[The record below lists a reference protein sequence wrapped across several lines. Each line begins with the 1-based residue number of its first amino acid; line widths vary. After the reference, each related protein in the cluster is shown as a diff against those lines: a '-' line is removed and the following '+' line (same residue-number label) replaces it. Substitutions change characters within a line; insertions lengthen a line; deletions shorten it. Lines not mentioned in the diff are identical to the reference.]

1 MSEQSR
7 GDRARR
13 GGQRQARP
21 GWGLLTVL
29 LVLAIGASTALVF
42 TSRIELLRLAVLLA
56 LWAAVV
62 GAFVSVAYRRQ
73 ADLDQAKARDLKTV
87 YNLQLDREIA
97 ARREYELN
105 VEAHLRRELAHEA
118 RAEANDEVAAL
129 RAELSAL
136 RTHLEILFDADLS
149 PRPAIEHDR
158 SSTWSGPAGIADAPS
173 RPDRVSSTRIT
184 EADDVEDIFVGAHS
198 TEAAGN
204 ADVEDT
210 AESPIIDV
218 PEEPLFTGA
227 QPVTHRRDV
236 PSTEET
242 RWIPP
247 VPATPPVPP
256 AAQWMPSAPPPATR
270 RNGADQESE
279 RRGRH
284 APPPEPET
292 VSRHGA
298 ADDDAVTGGQSVA
311 DLLARLQHSGP
322 TEGGRRRRRE
332 D

>member
-149 PRPAIEHDR
+149 HRPAIEHDR
-158 SSTWSGPAGIADAPS
+158 TTAPRSVGWSGPAGIPDAPP

-184 EADDVEDIFVGAHS
+184 ETEDVEDIFVGAHS

-227 QPVTHRRDV
+227 QPVAQHRAADPEPRRDEV
-236 PSTEET
+236 RDVEQT

-247 VPATPPVPP
+247 VPATPPAP
-256 AAQWMPSAPPPATR
+256 AQWMPSAPPAASISPTKSSRASPVSAMNGGALRATVWCRISSRSASRWGTAIPSPAP
-270 RNGADQESE
+270 S
-279 RRGRH
+279 
-284 APPPEPET
+284 
-292 VSRHGA
+292 
-298 ADDDAVTGGQSVA
+298 
-311 DLLARLQHSGP
+311 
-322 TEGGRRRRRE
+322 
-332 D
+332 